1 MLNAPFDE
9 GKEIPGTDL
18 LDDFKQ
24 MFSLIAKL
32 LVIIFILAAFLFVMV
47 EQGIM
52 TWLPTFNKEV
62 LALSENVSIMMASI
76 FAISLG
82 VGRLIAGYLSQRFSW
97 FYVTAGC
104 IVLAI
109 VMVLFVLPK
118 TVAMGVVSSGTNKLS
133 EVPLFWL
140 MHFPL

>member
-1 MLNAPFDE
+1 MVECLLVLAGLAFLSFLLLLNAPFDE

-52 TWLPTFNKEV
+52 TWLPPLTKKFWP
-62 LALSENVSIMMASI
+62 
-76 FAISLG
+76 
-82 VGRLIAGYLSQRFSW
+82 SQKMYPS
-97 FYVTAGC
+97 
-104 IVLAI
+104 
-109 VMVLFVLPK
+109 
-118 TVAMGVVSSGTNKLS
+118 
-133 EVPLFWL
+133 
-140 MHFPL
+140 